1 MRPDLR
7 SAEIIFSIRNKDGS
21 DPGLFSLEENEPDLR
36 STGIKFSLIIR
47 HKPLKYSTTDC
58 GGGINL
64 IEPGLGQV

>member
-36 STGIKFSLIIR
+36 STGIIF
-47 HKPLKYSTTDC
+47 
-58 GGGINL
+58 INDKS
-64 IEPGLGQV
+64 